1 MEFVALAIMLVLGMV
16 LGWMLGLDSGK
27 KSVQESERAYW
38 MEMVQGLEKD
48 LRWEKAKGS
57 ARQLARE

>member
-1 MEFVALAIMLVLGMV
+1 MALVFVMGLA

-38 MEMVQGLEKD
+38 METVQGLEKG
-48 LRWEKAKGS
+48 LALAKAKAQVQGLVS
-57 ARQLARE
+57 E

>member
-1 MEFVALAIMLVLGMV
+1 MEFLALAMVLVSGMV

-38 MEMVQGLEKD
+38 LEMVQGLESE
-48 LRWEKAKGS
+48 LR
-57 ARQLARE
+57 LARAKEQVRKLKE